1 MNQRNPMG
9 TCMTILLH
17 ICNLFI
23 AISAF
28 GMLTTIR
35 WNHHMQLITL
45 LWIGV
50 ILLLG
55 IARTAIQ
62 QLQITFARKR
72 LLSGSLLY

>member
-28 GMLTTIR
+28 GILTTIR
-35 WNHHMQLITL
+35 WNHHMQLVTL
-45 LWIGV
+45 LWIGA
-50 ILLLG
+50 ILLFG

-62 QLQITFARKR
+62 QLQVAFARKR
-72 LLSGSLLY
+72 LLFGSLLH